1 MSFFSIL
8 ETLFLGPL
16 KLVFELI
23 FQLANSFVDHPGVSI
38 IFLSLAMNILVLP
51 LYRRADAMQEEARD
65 IENKLR
71 HGVSHIKK
79 SFSGDERMMIL
90 QTYYRQNHYKPT
102 DALKGSLSLLL
113 EIPFFMAAY
122 QFLSHLDILKGASLG
137 PIKDLSQ
144 PDGLLVIGTLAI
156 NVLPIL
162 MTLVN
167 VVSCVI
173 YLKGFPLKSKIQ
185 LYGMALFFL
194 VFLYTSPAGLV
205 FYWTLNNVF
214 SLVKTIFYKLKNPK
228 LVLRWLTAVLGCAFA
243 VYGGFFYKT
252 SDWRLKAFLVGLGAV
267 LLLPMLLPIIK
278 SKISFKKKEK
288 QIKPRRGI
296 FILGGLF
303 LTVLLGLVIPATFI
317 SASPQEYVDIA
328 YFHNPLWYIMS
339 SVCMAAGFFLV
350 WMSVF
355 YWLAKPSGK
364 VMFERIIWI
373 LCGVTFVNYMFF
385 GTKLGIISSTLRYEN
400 GMSFSAIEYA
410 INIAV
415 IAAVVAVFYLLIV
428 KWQKAVS
435 VVLLTSIC
443 AFGVM
448 SAVNLANI
456 NKQVKNIA
464 TQQEGT
470 VANFELSQNGKNV
483 VVIMLDRGIGLYVP
497 YIMNENAELK
507 EQFDG
512 FTYYSNVISHGGF
525 TNFGTPALFG
535 GYEYTPVEMNK
546 RDTES
551 LSDKQNEAISVMP
564 VLFAENGYDVTVC
577 DPVYANYQWFGDISI
592 FDEYEGIDAFVTE
605 GMFTEP
611 EIKEQTVVNNHRN
624 FFCFSLMKSM
634 PLFVQPILYDDGA
647 YNQLQNADGGQAYG
661 SQTVVENSSTEAYGL
676 SSLFMSRY
684 NVLTNLSNMTHVTDE
699 EKNTFMYMV
708 NNTTHDPVML
718 QAPSYEPEYYVN
730 NTEYDAANAD
740 RFTCDGRTIV
750 VDSAHQKAHYQSN
763 VSALMRIGEWLDYL
777 RENGVYDNTKI
788 IIVSDHGRQL
798 YHTDE
803 LMHHKEGLDVNA
815 YFPLLMVK
823 DFGSEG
829 FTVCDDFMTN
839 ADVPT
844 IAVQGLIENPVNPFT
859 GNPINSD
866 EKFAHDQF
874 ITRSGDWDVATN
886 NGNTFTPSRWIK
898 VKDNIWEKKNWKF
911 YNEETVLTDHKF
923 PKPKK

>member
-23 FQLANSFVDHPGVSI
+23 FQLANTFVSHPGISI
-38 IFLSLAMNILVLP
+38 IFLSLVMNILVLP

-71 HGVSHIKK
+71 RGVSHIKK

-90 QTYYRQNHYKPT
+90 QTYYRQNNYKPT

-144 PDGLLVIGTLAI
+144 PDGLLVIGSFAI

-167 VVSCVI
+167 VISCVI

-194 VFLYTSPAGLV
+194 VFLYTSPSGLV

-214 SLVKTIFYKLKNPK
+214 SLVKTIFYKIKNPK
-228 LVLRWLTAVLGCAFA
+228 LVLRYLTAVLGCAF
-243 VYGGFFYKT
+243 VVFGGFFYKT
-252 SDWRLKAFLVGLGAV
+252 ESWKMKAFLVVLGVV
-267 LLLPMLLPIIK
+267 LLLPMFLPIVK
-278 SKISFKKKEK
+278 SKLKLEKIEK

-364 VMFERIIWI
+364 VVFERVIWI

-385 GTKLGIISSTLRYEN
+385 GTKLGIISSTLQYEN
-400 GMSFSAIEYA
+400 GMSFSALEYA
-410 INIAV
+410 LNIVA
-415 IAAVVAVFYLLIV
+415 IAAVVAVFYLIIV

-435 VVLLTSIC
+435 VVLLTSVC

-448 SAVNLANI
+448 SAVNLVNI
-456 NKQVKNIA
+456 NKQVKNISVE
-464 TQQEGT
+464 QEGT
-470 VANFELSQNGKNV
+470 VANFTLNKNGKNV

-507 EQFDG
+507 AQFDG

-525 TNFGTPALFG
+525 TNFGTPGLFG

-551 LSDKQNEAISVMP
+551 LANKQNEAISVMP

-611 EIKEQTVVNNHRN
+611 EIKEQTIVNNHRN
-624 FFCFSLMKSM
+624 FFCFSFMKSM
-634 PLFVQPILYDDGA
+634 PLFVQPILYDNGS
-647 YNQLQNADGGQAYG
+647 YNQLKGADGGQAYG

-684 NVLTNLSNMTHVTDE
+684 NVLTNLPNMTHITDSDQ
-699 EKNTFMYMV
+699 NTFMYMV
-708 NNTTHDPVML
+708 NNTTHDPVLL
-718 QAPSYEPEYYVN
+718 QEPSYEPSYYVD
-730 NTEYDAANAD
+730 NTEYDAAHED
-740 RFTCDGRTIV
+740 RFTYNGRTLSMF
-750 VDSAHQKAHYQSN
+750 DAYMKSHYQTN
-763 VSALMRIGEWLDYL
+763 VAALKQIGKWFDYL

-798 YHTDE
+798 FHTDE
-803 LMHHKEGLDVNA
+803 LMHEEENLDLNL

-844 IAVQGLIENPVNPFT
+844 LATQGLIENPVNPFT
-859 GNPINSD
+859 GKPINSD
-866 EKFAHDQF
+866 EKLAHEQL
-874 ITRSGDWDVATN
+874 ITRSGDWDVVVN
-886 NGNTFTPSRWIK
+886 NGNTFTASPWIS
-898 VKDNIWEKKNWKF
+898 VKDNIWKKSNWKF
-911 YNEETVLTDHKF
+911 YNKDVILKEHKL
-923 PKPKK
+923 PQ